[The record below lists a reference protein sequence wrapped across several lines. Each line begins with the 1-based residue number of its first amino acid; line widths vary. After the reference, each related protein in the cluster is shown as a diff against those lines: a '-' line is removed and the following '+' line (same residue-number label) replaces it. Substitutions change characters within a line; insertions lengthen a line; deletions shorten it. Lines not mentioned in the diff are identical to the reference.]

1 MRRPWQKISL
11 KVFHLTLCAHAH
23 AHAHA
28 TISVFCLGTPVV
40 TVTATDPDEDS
51 RLHYEITSGNTRGR
65 FAITSQNGRG
75 LITIAQ
81 PLDYKQ
87 EKRFILTITASDSG
101 GRTDTAMVNINITD
115 ANNFAPV
122 FENAPYSTSVFEDVP
137 VGTTVLV
144 VSATDS
150 DVGINAQ
157 ITYLLNEESLN
168 GLGAH
173 DPFAINP
180 QTGAITT
187 IAPLDR
193 ETVSAYLLTVT
204 AKDGGNPSLSDTTDV
219 EISITDVNDN
229 PPQFKVPL
237 YQASIP
243 EDALIGTSVVQISAT
258 DQDIGLNGRVKYIL
272 SDKDRA
278 DGSFVIDPTS
288 GIVRT
293 NKGLD
298 RETIA
303 VYHLTAIAID
313 KGTPPMSSSIEVQIR
328 LEDVNDSPP
337 TFESDRITFYVP
349 ENSPVGSVVG
359 EIHAHD
365 PDEGVNAIVQ
375 YSIIGGDDSNSFS
388 LITRPGSER
397 AQLLT
402 MTEMDYESP
411 KKRFELIIRAAS
423 PPLRNDVTVEI
434 LVTDINDNAPV
445 LKDFQIIFNNFQDWF
460 PSGEIG
466 RVPAFDADVND
477 RLLYKILS
485 GNNANLLRLNASTGS
500 LTLSPQL
507 NTNVP
512 KYAVMEVSVSDGI
525 NEAKA
530 IMTVI
535 VRLITEDMLFNSVT
549 VRLDEMTEEAFL
561 SPLLNFFMDGLAAIV
576 PCPKENIYLF
586 SIQDDTDLNSRVLNV
601 SFSARRSDVSHEEFY
616 TSQYLQERVYL
627 NRAIL
632 ARLATVQ
639 VLPFDDNLCVREPCL
654 NYEQCLTVL
663 KFGNAS
669 DFIHSDTVL
678 FRPIYPVN
686 TFVCKCPDGFTGSKE
701 HYLCDTEVDLCYSNP
716 CKNNGNCVRREGGF
730 TCICPAGF
738 TGDNCE
744 TRIGS
749 LPACMT
755 DYCEGGRSCHQTR
768 VQPSPSFTQTCE
780 LRSRSFVRSS
790 FLTFASLRQRH
801 RFNIKVR
808 FATVN
813 ENGLLLYNGRYN
825 ELHDFIALEI
835 VNGQLTFS
843 FSLGQEIKSVAIDRR
858 QRVADG
864 EWHTV
869 EVAYFNR
876 SATLSVD
883 DCDTALLLNNGN
895 VGERWNC
902 ANTTTM
908 MLDSKCSSL
917 TETCHRFLDLTGP
930 LQVGGL
936 PRIPAHFQIQNHDF
950 VGCISD
956 LSIDHKYVDLNSF
969 VADNGTIAGCPK
981 KMANCAS
988 EPCFNGGNCHEGW
1001 STHTCECLEGFTG
1014 HACQE
1019 TVPLPWR
1026 FNGDG
1031 LLSFNPLLRPIQFP
1045 WLTAISVRTRQ
1056 RNAFLLQIQVGQNG
1070 SAIVALK
1077 NGVLHYIFNGEP
1089 MYLAGSDLG
1098 DGKWHR
1104 IEIKWLGT
1112 EISFAVDYGQRVGV
1126 VPMSQKIQGMYVGK
1140 IILGSLDTSFGYIE
1154 DLPHFEGCV
1163 QDVRIGG
1170 PQSSLNRPTVR
1181 ENIRDGCESNAAC
1194 TEPCDG
1200 HSTCVAEWDQSTC
1213 ECQPGY
1219 VGDDCV
1225 PICTLNPCMAGVCRV
1240 DAADRKGYR
1249 CDCAGTN
1256 NTGEYCEIAKMESCP
1271 NGWWGEKVCGPCKC
1285 NVKQG
1290 YHMNCNK
1297 SNGQCYCKENHYQPV
1312 NETACFA
1319 CDCYAIGSFGGACNR
1334 LTGQCECREGVIGR
1348 RCDSCSNP
1356 YAEVTLK
1363 GCEVV
1368 YDSCPR
1374 SFAAGVWWPRT
1385 PLNQVAVENC
1395 PSPAFGKGRRVCD
1408 GSRGGW
1414 SHADMFNCTSEQ
1426 FIDLRKRL
1434 SQLEKHELELN
1445 SFISVK
1451 MASALQHATEVVG
1464 NSHADTAICTNP
1476 DFKTKVTPINK
1487 DSVWLDEYEME
1498 YLTDEVKFTHDR
1510 LYGADLL
1517 ITEGLLHEIIIY
1529 ELMQSGLNLSH
1540 SQDKYFIKNLVESAS
1555 VILDERYAGEWK
1567 RLTQLTQRKPGDLVD
1582 AFNKYMTI
1590 LARSQHDT
1598 YTNPFEIV
1606 HNNLVLGLDIVT
1618 TESLFGYQPQ
1628 QLSEYFKE
1636 KSHHYT
1642 NQFTTESVILPDT
1655 SAFLQHA
1662 PKQKPMISFP
1672 KYNNYIQNKRKF
1684 DHYTRFMVPLE
1695 MLGISAPEDSNELM
1709 HSTQSQMGDKHRAII
1724 SYAQYKDMGA
1734 LYDSAFD
1741 ETITRRWGVDV
1752 RIATP
1757 ILSLTILV
1765 PSTNEQLRMPAN
1777 TNYGSDGRDDISHGV
1792 DIDTDTDTDH
1802 HQRRFSN
1809 GSGTSGEHQINI
1821 SAHDVGDD
1829 HASLRNSAEI
1839 TIKTSNEAADDV
1851 RPTKKSLESGAKLE
1865 NEATYPDKHVVKRG
1879 IADADGNDDDQMVY
1893 RSLGSPHLSQPIKL
1907 QMWLNI
1913 DRAMFG
1919 PRSNPQCVRWNSFTG
1934 SWTRLGC
1941 QTQAP
1946 NYEADF
1952 LYDDRPIII
1961 NCTCTHISNYA
1972 VLIDVIDPSDL
1983 PEPSL
1988 LVQITTLSAF
1998 LISLPILFVVL
2009 IALALLRGLQT
2020 NSNTIH
2026 QNLVLCVFFA
2036 ELLFFIGFQ
2045 SRRNLIDT
2053 EFSCKIIA
2061 ISLHY
2066 AWLAAFAWTTVD
2078 CVHLYRMLTEM
2089 RDVNH
2094 GPMGFYFSMGYGAPA
2109 IIVGLSVGVR
2119 AHEYGNNLL

>member
-1 MRRPWQKISL
+1 M
-11 KVFHLTLCAHAH
+11 
-23 AHAHA
+23 
-28 TISVFCLGTPVV
+28 
-40 TVTATDPDEDS
+40 
-51 RLHYEITSGNTRGR
+51 
-65 FAITSQNGRG
+65 
-75 LITIAQ
+75 ITIAQ

-101 GRTDTAMVNINITD
+101 GRTDTATVNINITD

-137 VGTTVLV
+137 IGSTVLV

-157 ITYLLNEESLN
+157 ITYFLNEETLN
-168 GLGAH
+168 GLGSNE
-173 DPFAINP
+173 PFAINP

-193 ETVSAYLLTVT
+193 EIVSAYLLTVT
-204 AKDGGNPSLSDTTDV
+204 AKDGGNPSLSDTTDI
-219 EISITDVNDN
+219 EISISDVNDN
-229 PPQFKVPL
+229 APVFKVPL

-243 EDALIGTSVVQISAT
+243 EDALIGTSVVQISAS
-258 DQDIGLNGRVKYIL
+258 DQDIGLNGRVKYML
-272 SDKDRA
+272 SEKDRE

-288 GIVRT
+288 GIIRT

-298 RETIA
+298 RETIS
-303 VYHLTAIAID
+303 VYHLSAIAVD
-313 KGTPPMSSSIEVQIR
+313 KGAPPMSSTVEVQVR
-328 LEDVNDSPP
+328 LDDVNDSPP
-337 TFESDRITFYVP
+337 TFESDRIIFYVP

-434 LVTDINDNAPV
+434 LVTDVNDNAPV

-460 PSGEIG
+460 PNGEIG

-477 RLLYKILS
+477 KLVYKILS
-485 GNNANLLRLNASTGS
+485 GNNANLLRLNSSTGS

-512 KYAVMEVSVSDGI
+512 KYAIMEVSVTDGI

-530 IMTVI
+530 IMTLM

-561 SPLLNFFMDGLAAIV
+561 SPLLNFFLDGLAAII

-586 SIQDDTDLNSRVLNV
+586 SIQDDTDITSRVLNI

-632 ARLATVQ
+632 ARLATVR

-654 NYEQCLTVL
+654 NFEECLTVL

-686 TFVCKCPDGFTGSKE
+686 TFACKCPEGFTGSKE

-716 CKNNGNCVRREGGF
+716 CKNNGNCLRREGGY
-730 TCICPAGF
+730 TCVCTAYY
-738 TGDNCE
+738 TGENCE
-744 TRIGS
+744 TKLDS
-749 LPACMT
+749 LPPCLT
-755 DYCEGGRSCHQTR
+755 DFCEGGRSCHQTKITPH
-768 VQPSPSFTQTCE
+768 PSYTQTCQ
-780 LRSRSFVRSS
+780 LRSRSFSKNS
-790 FLTFASLRQRH
+790 FLTFPSLRQRH
-801 RFNIKVR
+801 RFNLKMS
-808 FATVN
+808 FSTVN

-835 VNGQLTFS
+835 VDGHISFS
-843 FSLGQEIKSVAIDRR
+843 FSLGQNIKSVLIEQKRK
-858 QRVADG
+858 VSDG
-864 EWHTV
+864 HWHTV
-869 EVAYFNR
+869 EIDYFNR
-876 SATLSVD
+876 SVTISLDS
-883 DCDTALLLNNGN
+883 CDTALLLNGDL
-895 VGERWNC
+895 GEVWNC
-902 ANTTTM
+902 ANSTTLK
-908 MLDSKCSSL
+908 LDRRCSLL

-930 LQVGGL
+930 LQIGGL
-936 PRIPAHFQIQNHDF
+936 PRIPGHFQIQNHDF

-956 LSIDHKYVDLNSF
+956 IYIDHRYVDLNSY
-969 VADNGTIAGCPK
+969 VADNGTVAGCPK
-981 KMANCAS
+981 KTPSCSS
-988 EPCFNGGNCHEGW
+988 EPCFNGGTCHEGW
-1001 STHTCECLEGFTG
+1001 STHTCECPEGFTG

-1026 FNGDG
+1026 FSGDS

-1045 WLTAISVRTRQ
+1045 WLTALSVRTRQ
-1056 RNAFLLQIQVGQNG
+1056 RNAFLLQIQIGQND

-1077 NGVLHYIFNGEP
+1077 NGILHYIFNGEP
-1089 MYLAGSDLG
+1089 MYLAGSEVA

-1112 EISFAVDYGQRVGV
+1112 EISFTIDYGQRGGV

-1140 IILGSLDTSFGYIE
+1140 IILGSVDTSFGHIE
-1154 DLPHFEGCV
+1154 DFPHFEGCI
-1163 QDVRIGG
+1163 QDVRVGG
-1170 PQSSLNRPTVR
+1170 PQSSLNRPTFR
-1181 ENIRDGCESNAAC
+1181 ENVRDGCDSGAVCE
-1194 TEPCDG
+1194 DG
-1200 HSTCVAEWDQSTC
+1200 CFEHSTCIAEWDQTTC
-1213 ECQPGY
+1213 ECLPGF

-1225 PICTLNPCMAGVCRV
+1225 PICTLNPCTSGVCRV
-1240 DAADRKGYR
+1240 DSSTRKGYE
-1249 CDCAGTN
+1249 CDCSNTN
-1256 NTGEYCEIAKMESCP
+1256 NTGEYCEVSKMQTCP
-1271 NGWWGEKVCGPCKC
+1271 GGWWGEKVCGPCKC
-1285 NVKQG
+1285 NTKQG
-1290 YHMNCNK
+1290 YNPNCNK
-1297 SNGQCYCKENHYQPV
+1297 TNGQCYCKENHYQPI
-1312 NETACFA
+1312 NETACFP
-1319 CDCYAIGSFGGACNR
+1319 CDCYAIGSFGGSCNQ
-1334 LTGQCECREGVIGR
+1334 LSGQCECREGVIGR

-1385 PLNQVAVENC
+1385 QLGQVAIESC
-1395 PSPAFGKGRRVCD
+1395 PSPAFGKGKRICD
-1408 GSRGGW
+1408 GDRGGW
-1414 SHADMFNCTSEQ
+1414 SHPDMFNCTSEQ

-1451 MASALQHATEVVG
+1451 IAASLQRATEVVG
-1464 NSHADTAICTNP
+1464 NLNNGAKQCKINDSKSKI
-1476 DFKTKVTPINK
+1476 TPINK
-1487 DSVWLDEYEME
+1487 DAVWLDEYEME
-1498 YLTDEVKFTHDR
+1498 YLTDEIKFVHDR

-1517 ITEGLLHEIIIY
+1517 VTEGLLHEIIIY
-1529 ELMQSGLNLSH
+1529 ELMQNGLNLSH
-1540 SQDKYFIKNLVESAS
+1540 SQDKYFIQNLVESAS
-1555 VILDERYAGEWK
+1555 VILDERYTNEWK

-1628 QLSEYFKE
+1628 QLSEFFKE
-1636 KSHHYT
+1636 KSHHHS
-1642 NQFTTESVILPDT
+1642 NQFTTESVVLPDT
-1655 SAFLQHA
+1655 SSFLQHVPA
-1662 PKQKPMISFP
+1662 QKPMISFP
-1672 KYNNYIQNKRKF
+1672 KYNNYMQNKHKF
-1684 DHYTRFMVPLE
+1684 DHHTRFMVPLE
-1695 MLGISAPEDSNELM
+1695 MLGISAPEDGNDLI
-1709 HSTQSQMGDKHRAII
+1709 HSTTSQMNDKHRAII

-1752 RIATP
+1752 KIATP

-1765 PSTNEQLRMPAN
+1765 PSTNEQLKSN
-1777 TNYGSDGRDDISHGV
+1777 TDNNYNLIPSSKIVNNRHMELNRIGDDRDQQQI
-1792 DIDTDTDTDH
+1792 
-1802 HQRRFSN
+1802 RRYSN
-1809 GSGTSGEHQINI
+1809 ATNDQLINI
-1821 SAHDVGDD
+1821 SAHDVDD
-1829 HASLRNSAEI
+1829 HSSLKNSAEI
-1839 TIKTSNEAADDV
+1839 TIKQPIEMLEEFV
-1851 RPTKKSLESGAKLE
+1851 PTKKSSDNSNME
-1865 NEATYPDKHVVKRG
+1865 NEATYSEKHHVKRG
-1879 IADADGNDDDQMVY
+1879 IIDNAYNEEDQPLVY

-1913 DRAMFG
+1913 DRSMFG
-1919 PRSNPQCVRWNSFTG
+1919 PRSNPQCVRWNSFTS

-1941 QTQAP
+1941 QTQTP
-1946 NYEADF
+1946 NYEAEF
-1952 LYDDRPIII
+1952 LIEDGPLII
-1961 NCTCTHISNYA
+1961 NCSCTHISNYA
-1972 VLIDVIDPSDL
+1972 VLIDVIDPDDI

-1988 LVQITTLSAF
+1988 LIQITTLSAF
-1998 LISLPILFVVL
+1998 MVSLPILFVVL
-2009 IALALLRGLQT
+2009 VALALLRGLQT

-2036 ELLFFIGFQ
+2036 EMLFFVGFQ

-2061 ISLHY
+2061 ICLHY

-2094 GPMGFYFSMGYGAPA
+2094 GPMGFYFSIGYGAPA
-2109 IIVGLSVGVR
+2109 IVVGLSVGVR